1 MAVHQWRAAFAAVAA
16 TFTRVRRYNWGLHQH
31 APRWCPRIGS
41 LCMNVEDDALQ
52 LDWDEASAVLAAFE
66 PWCSPAELQGL
77 LCGAVCAVG
86 AGPQDDAWFA
96 LVHQH
101 SGEDLAAARD
111 ATPLLRFR
119 DRVLAGL
126 FDETLAFPLL
136 LPDDDALLSDRLTAL
151 GVWCG
156 GFLSGFGLSGGNT
169 DGLEE
174 DAVSV
179 LEDMVA
185 ISEVDPDADES
196 EAAEGQFLEVTEYV
210 RMGVLLLLAGVHAR
224 AVEALEDR
232 DPEASPH

>member
-1 MAVHQWRAAFAAVAA
+1 M
-16 TFTRVRRYNWGLHQH
+16 
-31 APRWCPRIGS
+31 
-41 LCMNVEDDALQ
+41 
-52 LDWDEASAVLAAFE
+52 
-66 PWCSPAELQGL
+66 
-77 LCGAVCAVG
+77 
-86 AGPQDDAWFA
+86 
-96 LVHQH
+96 
-101 SGEDLAAARD
+101 
-111 ATPLLRFR
+111 
-119 DRVLAGL
+119 
-126 FDETLAFPLL
+126 
-136 LPDDDALLSDRLTAL
+136 PDDDALLSDRLTAL

-196 EAAEGQFLEVTEYV
+196 EAAEAQFLEVTEYV

-224 AVEALEDR
+224 AVEALQDR

>member
-1 MAVHQWRAAFAAVAA
+1 
-16 TFTRVRRYNWGLHQH
+16 
-31 APRWCPRIGS
+31 
-41 LCMNVEDDALQ
+41 MNFEDDALQ
-52 LDWDEASAVLAAFE
+52 LDWEEASAVLAAFE

-86 AGPQDDAWFA
+86 VGPQDDAWFA

-101 SGEDLAAARD
+101 SGEDLAAGRD

-156 GFLSGFGLSGGNT
+156 GFLSGFGLSGGNI

-185 ISEVDPDADES
+185 ISEVDPEADES
-196 EAAEGQFLEVTEYV
+196 DASEGQFLDVTEYV
-210 RMGVLLLLAGVHAR
+210 RMGVLLLLTGVHAR
-224 AVEALEDR
+224 AADALGDR
-232 DPEASPH
+232 DPEAPPH